1 MNLTEKLRTPHFP
14 YDGYPDHWGPFEL
27 HTMVPYDASLR
38 SIQVHQYQIVVNY
51 KPANKEVVVGF
62 DDFSPAWPKDPD
74 DSSSKAIKRR
84 DKYRAMAEFR
94 ALVKI
99 EKLKYLSAEGREQL
113 RDVGADVSEEACRQ
127 GLWIAAYGKYNH
139 YPMYWPGEPKKKE
152 LLQVQAVVDVYGKQ
166 KERTL
171 FIVSIDPRTCARSFL
186 YFERIKLLRF
196 MKEVSRDDDNGTELP
211 DRTIEWYVT
220 KMMEKYP
227 FNEACIPDKRD
238 NYRGARRHTSE
249 ARHVFVCHAEWLLEH
264 TNVHR
269 GGDKYISRKILREWA
284 KKAPRM
290 REIAAQEG
298 RPGWGAWDA
307 VWDTFDF
314 AGHYQSELW
323 KYRHYLGLIQK
334 ENRHESTPSSSRSHR
349 LGARPNRINKGK
361 GRATTADEQEH
372 AYSWVPD
379 PYSADEED
387 DGGFSLD
394 EAEWTDRAK
403 RPRVESDQDDGPS
416 GMRWARSSP
425 FHESRPEREDHMQ
438 ESPPRAHLQSSPSLG
453 VRTPNS
459 SQSMGGTWTQRI
471 ARNSHAPTP
480 SSSARNPST
489 GWRFTSPRA
498 TSLGTPPTSRK
509 SIETKNS
516 NISTPARPARAVS
529 PDVILI
535 SSDDDNIPTLA
546 AEVARSSIA
555 PKEEVIDIA
564 DSQSEGH
571 DEPMHATNSWEE
583 PDDIPPQHHNSDEL
597 SYSRQRTSVLR
608 ETAIDETP
616 PPRARSTPGRHEAP
630 PTEEIADSQDEAED
644 FNSSDSESKYTQRP
658 PRPPSPNRERVHR
671 LVELNRQ
678 INEFAPVSFV

>member
-1 MNLTEKLRTPHFP
+1 
-14 YDGYPDHWGPFEL
+14 
-27 HTMVPYDASLR
+27 
-38 SIQVHQYQIVVNY
+38 
-51 KPANKEVVVGF
+51 
-62 DDFSPAWPKDPD
+62 
-74 DSSSKAIKRR
+74 
-84 DKYRAMAEFR
+84 
-94 ALVKI
+94 
-99 EKLKYLSAEGREQL
+99 
-113 RDVGADVSEEACRQ
+113 
-127 GLWIAAYGKYNH
+127 
-139 YPMYWPGEPKKKE
+139 
-152 LLQVQAVVDVYGKQ
+152 
-166 KERTL
+166 
-171 FIVSIDPRTCARSFL
+171 
-186 YFERIKLLRF
+186 
-196 MKEVSRDDDNGTELP
+196 
-211 DRTIEWYVT
+211 
-220 KMMEKYP
+220 
-227 FNEACIPDKRD
+227 
-238 NYRGARRHTSE
+238 
-249 ARHVFVCHAEWLLEH
+249 
-264 TNVHR
+264 
-269 GGDKYISRKILREWA
+269 
-284 KKAPRM
+284 M

-416 GMRWARSSP
+416 GMRWARSRITASGP
-425 FHESRPEREDHMQ
+425 PSVESIAGCSHTQLESKYGWNTDAEDCQEFACSHTKLIRE
-438 ESPPRAHLQSSPSLG
+438 
-453 VRTPNS
+453 
-459 SQSMGGTWTQRI
+459 
-471 ARNSHAPTP
+471 
-480 SSSARNPST
+480 
-489 GWRFTSPRA
+489 
-498 TSLGTPPTSRK
+498 K
-509 SIETKNS
+509 SVNRLEVHKSKGNKF
-516 NISTPARPARAVS
+516 RAVS